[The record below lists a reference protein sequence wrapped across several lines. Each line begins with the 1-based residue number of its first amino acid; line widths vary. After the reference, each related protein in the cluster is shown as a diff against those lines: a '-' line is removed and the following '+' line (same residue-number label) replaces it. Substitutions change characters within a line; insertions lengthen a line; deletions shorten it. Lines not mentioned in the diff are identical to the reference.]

1 MTADGIDCRV
11 LINLTTEINSIVSQ
25 NVTLNISNETKQ
37 GYVVKEVVQIFN
49 VTYAN
54 KAYRLFLL
62 NSILHLLS
70 TSTNSTLNITINL
83 IDNQELGFLNFSAN
97 FTGVPTDFYNLNVE
111 VICKNQN
118 SARILTTDVTPLP
131 DYFVLNYKTP
141 GTYYVGSPAE
151 IQNEIN
157 SQNSTKNSFDSRLFA
172 ILFSIFMFC
181 FIVFLVVLVVVCI
194 KKKRKRYSERKT
206 EFRSVPIKDPCQQ
219 PITENIITSP
229 IPLTKDNI

>member
-1 MTADGIDCRV
+1 
-11 LINLTTEINSIVSQ
+11 
-25 NVTLNISNETKQ
+25 
-37 GYVVKEVVQIFN
+37 
-49 VTYAN
+49 
-54 KAYRLFLL
+54 
-62 NSILHLLS
+62 
-70 TSTNSTLNITINL
+70 
-83 IDNQELGFLNFSAN
+83 LGFLNFSAN
-97 FTGVPTDFYNLNVE
+97 FTEVPTDFYNLNVE

-157 SQNSTKNSFDSRLFA
+157 SQNSTKNSFDSRLFV